1 VILDSVRA
9 RRFPLSC
16 PPSKMDRIKA
26 LFKSQ
31 KLAVLATQEETVPY
45 LSLMAFAFTEDLSCL
60 LVATKRA
67 TRKYLN
73 MKQNP
78 GVSLLMDNRSHK
90 GDLFQDT
97 VVVTCIGKAES
108 IEDSQKA
115 FFQDLF
121 LRHHPDLTS
130 LVQSPDCAL
139 IKITVNYYYILNRFD
154 QVEEFKVT

>member
-1 VILDSVRA
+1 M
-9 RRFPLSC
+9 SC
-16 PPSKMDRIKA
+16 QTSKIDRIKA

-31 KLAVLATQEETVPY
+31 RLAVLATQEETVPY
-45 LSLMAFAFTEDLSCL
+45 LSLMAFAFSEDLSFL

-73 MKQNP
+73 MKQKP
-78 GVSLLMDNRSHK
+78 GVSLLMDNRTNE
-90 GDLFQDT
+90 GDFFQET
-97 VVVTCIGKAES
+97 MVVTCLGQAES